1 MVEQVAVIGAGSFGT
16 SLANVLADKGL
27 QVDLYARREELVR
40 EINEQH
46 TNRHYLPEV
55 SIHPGVRAS
64 ADLSDVLKGKKWVLI
79 VTPSSAFRETLRAM
93 RPHLDPEAS
102 VAHGTKGFDLA
113 TGQRM
118 TQVMEDELPELDKSR
133 FAVVTGPS
141 HAEEVSQRI
150 PTTVVVASRR
160 QSTAEGFQDL
170 LMTSYLRVYTNP
182 DVIGTEV
189 GGTLKNI
196 IALGVGMCDGLGF
209 GDNAKAALMTRG
221 LTEIS
226 RLGVHLG
233 ASHLTF
239 GGLSGVGDLIATC
252 TSKHSR
258 NWRAGY
264 ALGQGKHLDEVL
276 EQMGMVVEGVRATKA
291 AYQIAGEQGIDMPIT
306 KAIYHVLFEGL
317 SPKAAV
323 EELMTRRKVH
333 EMEEV
338 AEAVSLKWDLP

>member
-1 MVEQVAVIGAGSFGT
+1 MNRPVAVIGAGSYGT
-16 SLANVLADKGL
+16 ALAIVLADKGI
-27 QVDLYARREELVR
+27 QVDLYARRSELAA

-46 TNRHYLPEV
+46 SNERYLP
-55 SIHPGVRAS
+55 GVVLPANIRGT
-64 ADLSDVLKGKKWVLI
+64 SDIGEALRDKEHVI
-79 VTPSSAFRETLRAM
+79 IATPSSAFRETLRAM
-93 RPHLDPEAS
+93 RPHLIDGVS
-102 VAHGTKGFDLA
+102 IAHATKGFDIE

-118 TQVMEDELPELDKSR
+118 TEVMEDELREIDPSS
-133 FAVVTGPS
+133 FAVISGPS
-141 HAEEVSQRI
+141 HAEEVSRRI

-160 QSTAEGFQDL
+160 QATAEGFQDL
-170 LMTSYLRVYTNP
+170 LMSSYFRVYTNP
-182 DVIGTEV
+182 DVVGTEL
-189 GGTLKNI
+189 GGALKNI

-239 GGLSGVGDLIATC
+239 GGLTGVGDMIVTC

-258 NWRAGY
+258 NWRAGF
-264 ALGQGKHLDEVL
+264 ALGQGKSLDEVL
-276 EQMGMVVEGVRATKA
+276 TQMGMVVEGVRATKA
-291 AYQIAGEQGIDMPIT
+291 ARNIALQEGVDMPIT
-306 KAIYHVLFEGL
+306 SELYHVLFEGK

-323 EELMTRRKVH
+323 EGLMSRRRIH

-338 AEAVSLKWDLP
+338 AEAISLKWEL